1 MKQERFYYFFKSGKN
16 LWLETEDCLLAEKEY
31 IIIVIYYWKIVKTAA
46 EQLADRQA
54 GGTGAGTPDS
64 AAGNP
69 GG

>member
-1 MKQERFYYFFKSGKN
+1 M
-16 LWLETEDCLLAEKEY
+16 ETEDRLLAEKEY

-64 AAGNP
+64 GAGNP